1 MKTKWKATLAAMAL
15 VGMVGLQPQVALGED
30 TSGST
35 IHKKAESVVS
45 EQDAGGNAVNKKAE
59 VVAAEKGATE
69 KKVETVDAVQGKSVV
84 ETKATGTTAQRK
96 VTVGSV
102 TLDLTPDH
110 VAEDLALRK
119 FLQEKK
125 ASFVEGE
132 AEELELVG
140 TTFTAKRIP
149 PLVITDTF
157 VNALKEEAKARV
169 EAKQREPWVFPDVD
183 VLKEKL
189 EAIHKK
195 ESTDRDAKD
204 TIESDDS
211 KDVDTDEDSVSATSD
226 GVENTLDRVSTE
238 SAVDAAND
246 SVGATPNSSAQATSK
261 TRPTEAQV
269 VLDRAGSKELKSEGA
284 VTDDKRSADV
294 SMEKRKTDTSKVSKD
309 STAEGKGTHTT
320 DDGTK
325 TSAKDS
331 KATKQNKMPKYP
343 IDLWW
348 TDKPTIFLHEDVHV
362 GATRSEVLFAWGA
375 PQAMWRDNK
384 DGSLLWLYRGTFGEE
399 KTITKNKKSYMQ
411 KEEFSQLVKNT
422 YTSDSLAGS
431 NSSVGYVW
439 LSLKDSKV
447 THMGMITGQD
457 WPRFAI
463 PATTLETFKPN
474 TMTESD
480 FSLMGYRL
488 GDTFTNDPNRSWE
501 ERGKLYG
508 QEFLGYKD
516 VVIAYNKEHEITR
529 VMINSSLG
537 TTKRGISLGDSKY
550 LLLYLYG
557 VPDFEEPANHHDSTK
572 GVVYGYRHPELEHTY
587 LLFTLDDKFVREIL
601 LSNQKK
607 SELVSAMK

>member
-1 MKTKWKATLAAMAL
+1 MKTNWKVTLAAMAV
-15 VGMVGLQPQVALGED
+15 VGMVGVQPQVALGED
-30 TSGST
+30 ASGST

-45 EQDAGGNAVNKKAE
+45 DQDAGGNAVNKKAE
-59 VVAAEKGATE
+59 VIASEKGASE
-69 KKVETVDAVQGKSVV
+69 KKGETADVAEGKTVL
-84 ETKATGTTAQRK
+84 ETKPTGTTVQRK

-110 VAEDLALRK
+110 VAEDMAVRK

-125 ASFVEGE
+125 ASFVEGD
-132 AEELELVG
+132 AEELDLVG

-149 PLVITDTF
+149 SLVITDTF
-157 VNALKEEAKARV
+157 VKALKEEAKERV
-169 EAKQREPWVFPDVD
+169 EAKQREPWAFPDVD

-189 EAIHKK
+189 ETIHKK
-195 ESTDRDAKD
+195 ESADNAD
-204 TIESDDS
+204 
-211 KDVDTDEDSVSATSD
+211 
-226 GVENTLDRVSTE
+226 
-238 SAVDAAND
+238 
-246 SVGATPNSSAQATSK
+246 
-261 TRPTEAQV
+261 
-269 VLDRAGSKELKSEGA
+269 SKELKSEGS
-284 VTDDKRSADV
+284 VTDDERSVDV
-294 SMEKRKTDTSKVSKD
+294 STEKRKTDTPKVSEA
-309 STAEGKGTHTT
+309 STAESKGTHTI
-320 DDGTK
+320 DDGNK
-325 TSAKDS
+325 TPAKDI
-331 KATKQNKMPKYP
+331 KATKQNKSPKYP

-384 DGSLLWLYRGTFGEE
+384 DSSLLWLYQGTFGEE
-399 KTITKNKKSYMQ
+399 KTITNNKKSYMQ
-411 KEEFSQLVKNT
+411 KEEFSQSVKNT

-439 LSLKDSKV
+439 LSLKDGKV
-447 THMGMITGQD
+447 THLGMITGLD

-480 FSLMGYRL
+480 FSLMGYQL
-488 GDTFTNDPNRSWE
+488 GKTFTNDPNRSWE

-572 GVVYGYRHPELEHTY
+572 GVVYGYRHPVLEHTY

-607 SELVSAMK
+607 SELVSAMKSMAL

>member
-1 MKTKWKATLAAMAL
+1 MKTNWKVTLAAMAV
-15 VGMVGLQPQVALGED
+15 VGMVGVQPQVALGED
-30 TSGST
+30 ASGST

-45 EQDAGGNAVNKKAE
+45 DQDAGGNAVNKKAE
-59 VVAAEKGATE
+59 VIAAEKGAAE
-69 KKVETVDAVQGKSVV
+69 KKGETADVAEGKTVL
-84 ETKATGTTAQRK
+84 ETKPTGTTVQRK

-110 VAEDLALRK
+110 VAEDLAVRK
-119 FLQEKK
+119 FLEEKK

-132 AEELELVG
+132 AEELDLVG

-157 VNALKEEAKARV
+157 VNALKKEVIARV

-195 ESTDRDAKD
+195 PPTDRTAKD

-211 KDVDTDEDSVSATSD
+211 KEADTDMDSVGATSD
-226 GVENTLDRVSTE
+226 GVEKTLDTVST
-238 SAVDAAND
+238 
-246 SVGATPNSSAQATSK
+246 
-261 TRPTEAQV
+261 
-269 VLDRAGSKELKSEGA
+269 
-284 VTDDKRSADV
+284 
-294 SMEKRKTDTSKVSKD
+294 EKRKTDTPKVSEG
-309 STAEGKGTHTT
+309 STAESKGTHTI
-320 DDGTK
+320 DDGNK
-325 TSAKDS
+325 TPAKDI
-331 KATKQNKMPKYP
+331 KARKQNKSPKYP

-384 DGSLLWLYRGTFGEE
+384 DSSLLWLYQGTFGEE
-399 KTITKNKKSYMQ
+399 KTITNNKKSYMQ
-411 KEEFSQLVKNT
+411 KEEFSQSVKNT

-439 LSLKDSKV
+439 LSLKDGKV
-447 THMGMITGQD
+447 TYLGMITGQD

-480 FSLMGYRL
+480 FSLMGYQL
-488 GDTFTNDPNRSWE
+488 GKTFTNDPNRSWE

-572 GVVYGYRHPELEHTY
+572 GVVYGYRHPVLEHTY

-607 SELVSAMK
+607 SELVSAKK

>member
-1 MKTKWKATLAAMAL
+1 MKTNWKATLAAMAL

-30 TSGST
+30 ASGST

-45 EQDAGGNAVNKKAE
+45 DQDAGGNAVNKKAE
-59 VVAAEKGATE
+59 VIASEKGASE
-69 KKVETVDAVQGKSVV
+69 KKGETADVAEGKTVL
-84 ETKATGTTAQRK
+84 ETKPTGTTVQRK

-110 VAEDLALRK
+110 VAEDMAVRK

-125 ASFVEGE
+125 ASFVEGD
-132 AEELELVG
+132 AEELDLVG

-149 PLVITDTF
+149 SLVITDTF
-157 VNALKEEAKARV
+157 VKALKEEAKERV
-169 EAKQREPWVFPDVD
+169 EAKQREPWAFPDVD

-189 EAIHKK
+189 ETIHKK
-195 ESTDRDAKD
+195 ESADNAD
-204 TIESDDS
+204 
-211 KDVDTDEDSVSATSD
+211 
-226 GVENTLDRVSTE
+226 
-238 SAVDAAND
+238 
-246 SVGATPNSSAQATSK
+246 
-261 TRPTEAQV
+261 
-269 VLDRAGSKELKSEGA
+269 SKELKSEGS
-284 VTDDKRSADV
+284 VTDDERSVDV
-294 SMEKRKTDTSKVSKD
+294 STEKRKTDTPKVSEA
-309 STAEGKGTHTT
+309 STAESKGTHTI
-320 DDGTK
+320 DDGNK
-325 TSAKDS
+325 TPAKDI
-331 KATKQNKMPKYP
+331 KATKQNKSPKYP

-384 DGSLLWLYRGTFGEE
+384 DSSLLWLYQGTFGEE
-399 KTITKNKKSYMQ
+399 KTITNNKKSYMQ
-411 KEEFSQLVKNT
+411 KEEFSQSVKNT

-439 LSLKDSKV
+439 LSLKDGKV
-447 THMGMITGQD
+447 THLGMITGQD

-572 GVVYGYRHPELEHTY
+572 GVVYGYRHPVLEHTY

-601 LSNQKK
+601 LSDQKK

>member
-1 MKTKWKATLAAMAL
+1 MAL
-15 VGMVGLQPQVALGED
+15 VGMVGFQPQVALGED
-30 TSGST
+30 ASGST

-45 EQDAGGNAVNKKAE
+45 DQDAGGNAVNKKAE
-59 VVAAEKGATE
+59 VIAAEKGASE
-69 KKVETVDAVQGKSVV
+69 KKGETADVAEGKTVL
-84 ETKATGTTAQRK
+84 ETKPTGTTVQRK

-110 VAEDLALRK
+110 VAEDMAVRK

-125 ASFVEGE
+125 ASFVEGD
-132 AEELELVG
+132 AEELDLVG

-149 PLVITDTF
+149 SLVITDTF
-157 VNALKEEAKARV
+157 VKALKEEAKERV
-169 EAKQREPWVFPDVD
+169 EAKQREPWAFPDVD

-195 ESTDRDAKD
+195 ESADNAD
-204 TIESDDS
+204 
-211 KDVDTDEDSVSATSD
+211 
-226 GVENTLDRVSTE
+226 
-238 SAVDAAND
+238 
-246 SVGATPNSSAQATSK
+246 
-261 TRPTEAQV
+261 
-269 VLDRAGSKELKSEGA
+269 SKELKSEGS
-284 VTDDKRSADV
+284 VTDDERSADV
-294 SMEKRKTDTSKVSKD
+294 STEKRKTDTPKVSKD
-309 STAEGKGTHTT
+309 STSESKATHTI

-325 TSAKDS
+325 ISAKDI
-331 KATKQNKMPKYP
+331 KAAKQNKSPKYP

-384 DGSLLWLYRGTFGEE
+384 DSSLLWLYQGTFGEE
-399 KTITKNKKSYMQ
+399 KTITNNKKSYMQ
-411 KEEFSQLVKNT
+411 KEEFSQSVKNT

-439 LSLKDSKV
+439 LSLKDGKV
-447 THMGMITGQD
+447 THLGMITGQD

-572 GVVYGYRHPELEHTY
+572 GVVYGYRHPVLEHTY

-607 SELVSAMK
+607 SELVSAKK

>member
-1 MKTKWKATLAAMAL
+1 MKANWKAILAAMAI

-30 TSGST
+30 ASGST

-45 EQDAGGNAVNKKAE
+45 EQDTAGNAAV
-59 VVAAEKGATE
+59 EKN
-69 KKVETVDAVQGKSVV
+69 VETAEQGKTVL
-84 ETKATGTTAQRK
+84 ETKAAGTAVQRK
-96 VTVGSV
+96 VTVGIV
-102 TLDLTPDH
+102 TLDLMPNH
-110 VAEDLALRK
+110 VAEDMAMRK

-125 ASFVEGE
+125 ASFVEGD
-132 AEELELVG
+132 EESLELVG

-149 PLVITDTF
+149 ELVITDTF

-169 EAKQREPWVFPDVD
+169 EAKQREPWTFPDVD

-189 EAIHKK
+189 EPIGKKKPVDTHASETLDADGADDVDDVTDVGTTKKKDSTSVGHDSLEAPSEVENTAEKDSSETAK
-195 ESTDRDAKD
+195 ESNHSKADSTVDHKVSDKVKKP
-204 TIESDDS
+204 IEDKKDS
-211 KDVDTDEDSVSATSD
+211 KD
-226 GVENTLDRVSTE
+226 
-238 SAVDAAND
+238 
-246 SVGATPNSSAQATSK
+246 
-261 TRPTEAQV
+261 
-269 VLDRAGSKELKSEGA
+269 
-284 VTDDKRSADV
+284 
-294 SMEKRKTDTSKVSKD
+294 
-309 STAEGKGTHTT
+309 
-320 DDGTK
+320 
-325 TSAKDS
+325 AKQS
-331 KATKQNKMPKYP
+331 KAPKYP
-343 IDLWW
+343 IDLLW
-348 TDKPTIFLHEDVHV
+348 TDKATIFLHEDVHV

-384 DGSLLWLYRGTFGEE
+384 DGSLLWLYQGVFGEE
-399 KTITKNKKSYMQ
+399 KTITKNKKSSMQ
-411 KEEFSQLVKNT
+411 KEEFSHSVKNT

-439 LSLKDSKV
+439 LSLKQGKV
-447 THMGMITGQD
+447 THLGMIAGHD

-572 GVVYGYRHPELEHTY
+572 GVVYGYRHPVLEHTY

-607 SELVSAMK
+607 SELVSAMKPMALR

>member
-1 MKTKWKATLAAMAL
+1 MKANWKAILAAMAI
-15 VGMVGLQPQVALGED
+15 VGMVGLQPQVVLGED
-30 TSGST
+30 ASGST
-35 IHKKAESVVS
+35 IHKKAKSVVS
-45 EQDAGGNAVNKKAE
+45 EQDATGNAAV
-59 VVAAEKGATE
+59 EKN
-69 KKVETVDAVQGKSVV
+69 VETAEQGKTVL
-84 ETKATGTTAQRK
+84 ETKAAGTAVQRK
-96 VTVGSV
+96 VTVGIV
-102 TLDLTPDH
+102 TLDLMPNH
-110 VAEDLALRK
+110 VAEDMAVRK

-125 ASFVEGE
+125 ASFVEGD
-132 AEELELVG
+132 EESLELVG

-149 PLVITDTF
+149 ELVITDTF

-169 EAKQREPWVFPDVD
+169 EAKQREPWTFPDVD
-183 VLKEKL
+183 LLKEKL
-189 EAIHKK
+189 EAIGKKKPVDTHASETLDADGADDADDVTDVGTTRKKDSTSVGHDSLEAPSEVENTAEKDSSETAK
-195 ESTDRDAKD
+195 ESNHSKADSTVDHKVSDKVKKP
-204 TIESDDS
+204 IEDKKDS
-211 KDVDTDEDSVSATSD
+211 KD
-226 GVENTLDRVSTE
+226 
-238 SAVDAAND
+238 
-246 SVGATPNSSAQATSK
+246 
-261 TRPTEAQV
+261 
-269 VLDRAGSKELKSEGA
+269 
-284 VTDDKRSADV
+284 
-294 SMEKRKTDTSKVSKD
+294 
-309 STAEGKGTHTT
+309 
-320 DDGTK
+320 
-325 TSAKDS
+325 AKQS
-331 KATKQNKMPKYP
+331 KAPKYP
-343 IDLWW
+343 IDLLW
-348 TDKPTIFLHEDVHV
+348 TDKATIFLHEDVHV

-384 DGSLLWLYRGTFGEE
+384 DGSLLWLYQGVFGEE
-399 KTITKNKKSYMQ
+399 KTITKNKKSSMQ
-411 KEEFSQLVKNT
+411 KEEFSHLVKNT

-439 LSLKDSKV
+439 LSLKRGKV
-447 THMGMITGQD
+447 THLGMITGQD

-501 ERGKLYG
+501 ERGNLYG

-572 GVVYGYRHPELEHTY
+572 GVVYGYRHPVLEHTY
-587 LLFTLDDKFVREIL
+587 LLFTLDDKFIREIL

-607 SELVSAMK
+607 SELVSAMKPMALR

>member
-1 MKTKWKATLAAMAL
+1 MKANWKATIAAMAI
-15 VGMVGLQPQVALGED
+15 VGLVGLQPQVALGED
-30 TSGST
+30 ASSST
-35 IHKKAESVVS
+35 IHKKAESIVS
-45 EQDAGGNAVNKKAE
+45 EQDATGNAVNKKAE
-59 VVAAEKGATE
+59 SMAAENGVAE
-69 KKVETVDAVQGKSVV
+69 KKVETVEQEKTVL
-84 ETKATGTTAQRK
+84 ETKVADTAVQRK
-96 VTVGSV
+96 VTVGTV
-102 TLDLTPDH
+102 TLDLTPEQ
-110 VAEDLALRK
+110 VAEDMAVRK

-125 ASFVEGE
+125 ASFVEGD
-132 AEELELVG
+132 EENLELVG

-149 PLVITDTF
+149 ELVITDTF

-169 EAKQREPWVFPDVD
+169 EAKQREPWTFPDVD
-183 VLKEKL
+183 MLKEKL
-189 EAIHKK
+189 EALGKKKPVDMHGSETLDTDGADDAEDATDVGTPKEKDSAPVGHGSLEAASEVEDIAEKDSSETAK
-195 ESTDRDAKD
+195 ESNHSKADSAVGHKASDKGKKP
-204 TIESDDS
+204 IEDEKDS
-211 KDVDTDEDSVSATSD
+211 KDAK
-226 GVENTLDRVSTE
+226 
-238 SAVDAAND
+238 
-246 SVGATPNSSAQATSK
+246 QSK
-261 TRPTEAQV
+261 T
-269 VLDRAGSKELKSEGA
+269 
-284 VTDDKRSADV
+284 
-294 SMEKRKTDTSKVSKD
+294 
-309 STAEGKGTHTT
+309 
-320 DDGTK
+320 
-325 TSAKDS
+325 
-331 KATKQNKMPKYP
+331 PKYP
-343 IDLWW
+343 IDLLW
-348 TDKPTIFLHEDVHV
+348 TDKASIFLHEDVHV

-384 DGSLLWLYRGTFGEE
+384 DGSLLWLYRGSFGEE
-399 KTITKNKKSYMQ
+399 KTITKSKKSSMQ
-411 KEEFSQLVKNT
+411 KEEFSHSVKNT

-439 LSLKDSKV
+439 LSLKQGKV
-447 THMGMITGQD
+447 THLGMITGQD

-572 GVVYGYRHPELEHTY
+572 GVVYGYRHPVLEHTY

-607 SELVSAMK
+607 SELVSAMNPMALR

>member
-1 MKTKWKATLAAMAL
+1 MKANWKAILAAMAI
-15 VGMVGLQPQVALGED
+15 VGMVGLQPQVVLGED
-30 TSGST
+30 ASGST
-35 IHKKAESVVS
+35 IHKKAKSVVS
-45 EQDAGGNAVNKKAE
+45 EQDATGNAAV
-59 VVAAEKGATE
+59 EKN
-69 KKVETVDAVQGKSVV
+69 VETAEQGKTVL
-84 ETKATGTTAQRK
+84 ETKAAGTAVQRK
-96 VTVGSV
+96 VTVGIV
-102 TLDLTPDH
+102 TLDLMPNH
-110 VAEDLALRK
+110 VAEDMAVRK

-125 ASFVEGE
+125 ASFVEGD
-132 AEELELVG
+132 EESLELVG

-149 PLVITDTF
+149 ELVITDTF
-157 VNALKEEAKARV
+157 VNALKEEAKARM
-169 EAKQREPWVFPDVD
+169 EAKQREPWTFPDVD

-189 EAIHKK
+189 EPIGKKKPVDTHASETLDADGADDADDVTDVGTTKKKDSTSVGHDSLEAPSEVENTAEKDSSETAK
-195 ESTDRDAKD
+195 ESNHSKADSTVDHKVSDKVKKP
-204 TIESDDS
+204 IEDKKDS
-211 KDVDTDEDSVSATSD
+211 KD
-226 GVENTLDRVSTE
+226 
-238 SAVDAAND
+238 
-246 SVGATPNSSAQATSK
+246 
-261 TRPTEAQV
+261 
-269 VLDRAGSKELKSEGA
+269 
-284 VTDDKRSADV
+284 
-294 SMEKRKTDTSKVSKD
+294 
-309 STAEGKGTHTT
+309 
-320 DDGTK
+320 
-325 TSAKDS
+325 AKQS
-331 KATKQNKMPKYP
+331 KAPKYP
-343 IDLWW
+343 IDLLW
-348 TDKPTIFLHEDVHV
+348 TDKATIFLHEDVHV

-384 DGSLLWLYRGTFGEE
+384 DGSLLWLYQGVFEEE
-399 KTITKNKKSYMQ
+399 KTITKNKKSSMQ
-411 KEEFSQLVKNT
+411 KEEFSHSVKNT

-439 LSLKDSKV
+439 LSLKRGKV
-447 THMGMITGQD
+447 THLGMITGQD

-572 GVVYGYRHPELEHTY
+572 GVVYGYRHPVLEHTY

-607 SELVSAMK
+607 SELISAM

>member
-1 MKTKWKATLAAMAL
+1 MKANWKAILAAMAI
-15 VGMVGLQPQVALGED
+15 VGMVGLQPQVVLGED
-30 TSGST
+30 ASGST
-35 IHKKAESVVS
+35 IHKKAKSVVS
-45 EQDAGGNAVNKKAE
+45 EQDATGNAAV
-59 VVAAEKGATE
+59 EKN
-69 KKVETVDAVQGKSVV
+69 VETAEQGKTVL
-84 ETKATGTTAQRK
+84 ETKAAGTAVQRK
-96 VTVGSV
+96 VTVGIV
-102 TLDLTPDH
+102 TLDLMPNH
-110 VAEDLALRK
+110 VAEDMAVRK

-125 ASFVEGE
+125 ASFVEGD
-132 AEELELVG
+132 EESLELVG

-149 PLVITDTF
+149 ELVITDTF

-169 EAKQREPWVFPDVD
+169 EAKQREPWTFPDVD

-189 EAIHKK
+189 EAIGKKKPVDTHASETLDADGADDADDVTDVGTTRKKDSTSVGHDSLEAPSEVENTAEKDSSETAK
-195 ESTDRDAKD
+195 ESNHSKADSTVDHKVSDKVKKP
-204 TIESDDS
+204 IEDKKDS
-211 KDVDTDEDSVSATSD
+211 KD
-226 GVENTLDRVSTE
+226 
-238 SAVDAAND
+238 
-246 SVGATPNSSAQATSK
+246 
-261 TRPTEAQV
+261 
-269 VLDRAGSKELKSEGA
+269 
-284 VTDDKRSADV
+284 
-294 SMEKRKTDTSKVSKD
+294 
-309 STAEGKGTHTT
+309 
-320 DDGTK
+320 
-325 TSAKDS
+325 AKQS
-331 KATKQNKMPKYP
+331 KAPKYP
-343 IDLWW
+343 IDLLW
-348 TDKPTIFLHEDVHV
+348 TDKATIFLHEDVHV
-362 GATRSEVLFAWGA
+362 GVTRSEVLFAWGA

-384 DGSLLWLYRGTFGEE
+384 DGSLLWLYQGVFGEE
-399 KTITKNKKSYMQ
+399 KTITKNKKSSMQ
-411 KEEFSQLVKNT
+411 KEEFSHSVKNT

-439 LSLKDSKV
+439 LSLKQGKV
-447 THMGMITGQD
+447 THLGMIAGHD

-572 GVVYGYRHPELEHTY
+572 GVVYGYRHPVLEHTY

-607 SELVSAMK
+607 SELVSAMKPMALR

>member
-1 MKTKWKATLAAMAL
+1 MKANWKAILAAMAI
-15 VGMVGLQPQVALGED
+15 VGMVGLQPQVVLGED
-30 TSGST
+30 ASGST
-35 IHKKAESVVS
+35 IHKKAKSVVS
-45 EQDAGGNAVNKKAE
+45 EQDATGNADV
-59 VVAAEKGATE
+59 EKN
-69 KKVETVDAVQGKSVV
+69 VETAEQGKTVL
-84 ETKATGTTAQRK
+84 ETKAAGTAVQRK
-96 VTVGSV
+96 VTVGTV
-102 TLDLTPDH
+102 TFDLTPNH
-110 VAEDLALRK
+110 VAEDMAVRK

-125 ASFVEGE
+125 ASFVEGD
-132 AEELELVG
+132 EESLELVG

-149 PLVITDTF
+149 ELVITDTF

-169 EAKQREPWVFPDVD
+169 EAKQREPWTFPDVD
-183 VLKEKL
+183 MLKEKL
-189 EAIHKK
+189 EAIGKKKPVDTHASEMLDADGADDADDVTDVDTTRKKDSTSVGHDSLEAPSEVENTAEKDSSETAK
-195 ESTDRDAKD
+195 ESNHSKADSTVDHKVSDKVKKP
-204 TIESDDS
+204 IEDKEDS
-211 KDVDTDEDSVSATSD
+211 KD
-226 GVENTLDRVSTE
+226 
-238 SAVDAAND
+238 
-246 SVGATPNSSAQATSK
+246 
-261 TRPTEAQV
+261 
-269 VLDRAGSKELKSEGA
+269 
-284 VTDDKRSADV
+284 
-294 SMEKRKTDTSKVSKD
+294 
-309 STAEGKGTHTT
+309 
-320 DDGTK
+320 
-325 TSAKDS
+325 AKQS
-331 KATKQNKMPKYP
+331 KATKYP
-343 IDLWW
+343 IDLLW
-348 TDKPTIFLHEDVHV
+348 TDKSTIFLHEDVHV

-384 DGSLLWLYRGTFGEE
+384 DGSLLWLYQGVFGEE
-399 KTITKNKKSYMQ
+399 KTITKNKKSSMQ
-411 KEEFSQLVKNT
+411 KEEFSHSVKNT

-439 LSLKDSKV
+439 LSLKRGKV
-447 THMGMITGQD
+447 THLGMITGQD

-572 GVVYGYRHPELEHTY
+572 GVVYGYRHPVLEHTY
-587 LLFTLDDKFVREIL
+587 LLFTLDDKFIREIL

-607 SELVSAMK
+607 SELVSAM

>member
-1 MKTKWKATLAAMAL
+1 MKTNWKATLAAMAL
-15 VGMVGLQPQVALGED
+15 VGMVGVQPQVALGED
-30 TSGST
+30 ASGST

-45 EQDAGGNAVNKKAE
+45 DQDAGGNAVNKKADVIASE
-59 VVAAEKGATE
+59 KGAAEKKG
-69 KKVETVDAVQGKSVV
+69 ETADVAEGKTVL
-84 ETKATGTTAQRK
+84 ETKPTGTTVQRK

-110 VAEDLALRK
+110 VAEDLAVRK
-119 FLQEKK
+119 FLEEKK

-132 AEELELVG
+132 AEELDLVG

-169 EAKQREPWVFPDVD
+169 EAKQREPWAFPDVD

-195 ESTDRDAKD
+195 PSTDRTAKD

-211 KDVDTDEDSVSATSD
+211 KDADTDV
-226 GVENTLDRVSTE
+226 
-238 SAVDAAND
+238 D
-246 SVGATPNSSAQATSK
+246 SVGATSDNVGPMLNSSAQATSK
-261 TRPTEAQV
+261 GRSTEAKT
-269 VLDRAGSKELKSEGA
+269 VLDNTGSKELRSEGA
-284 VTDDKRSADV
+284 VTDDERSADV
-294 SMEKRKTDTSKVSKD
+294 STEKRKIDTPKVSKD
-309 STAEGKGTHTT
+309 STAEGKGTPTI
-320 DDGTK
+320 DDGIKTPTK
-325 TSAKDS
+325 DI
-331 KATKQNKMPKYP
+331 KATTQNKSPKYP
-343 IDLWW
+343 MDLWW
-348 TDKPTIFLHEDVHV
+348 TDKATIFLHEDVHV
-362 GATRSEVLFAWGA
+362 GATRSEVLFAWGS

-384 DGSLLWLYRGTFGEE
+384 DGSLLWLYQGAFGEE
-399 KTITKNKKSYMQ
+399 KTITNNKKSYMQ

-439 LSLKDSKV
+439 LSLKDGKV
-447 THMGMITGQD
+447 THLGMITGQD

-572 GVVYGYRHPELEHTY
+572 GVVYGYRHPVLEHTY

-601 LSNQKK
+601 LSDQKK
-607 SELVSAMK
+607 SELVSAM

>member
-1 MKTKWKATLAAMAL
+1 MKANWKAILAAMAI
-15 VGMVGLQPQVALGED
+15 VGMVGLQPQVVLGED
-30 TSGST
+30 ASGST
-35 IHKKAESVVS
+35 IHKQAKSVVS
-45 EQDAGGNAVNKKAE
+45 EQDATGNAVNKKAE
-59 VVAAEKGATE
+59 SMATENGVAE
-69 KKVETVDAVQGKSVV
+69 KKVETV
-84 ETKATGTTAQRK
+84 TF
-96 VTVGSV
+96 
-102 TLDLTPDH
+102 DLTPNH
-110 VAEDLALRK
+110 VAEDMAVRK

-125 ASFVEGE
+125 ASFVEGD
-132 AEELELVG
+132 EESLELVG

-149 PLVITDTF
+149 ELVITDTF

-169 EAKQREPWVFPDVD
+169 EAKQREPWTFPDVD

-189 EAIHKK
+189 EPIGKKKPVDTHASETLDADGADDADDVTDVGTTKKKDSTSVGHDSLEAPSEVENTAEKDSSETAK
-195 ESTDRDAKD
+195 ESNHSKADSTVDHKVSDKVKKP
-204 TIESDDS
+204 IEDKKDS
-211 KDVDTDEDSVSATSD
+211 KD
-226 GVENTLDRVSTE
+226 
-238 SAVDAAND
+238 
-246 SVGATPNSSAQATSK
+246 
-261 TRPTEAQV
+261 
-269 VLDRAGSKELKSEGA
+269 
-284 VTDDKRSADV
+284 
-294 SMEKRKTDTSKVSKD
+294 
-309 STAEGKGTHTT
+309 
-320 DDGTK
+320 
-325 TSAKDS
+325 AKQS
-331 KATKQNKMPKYP
+331 KAPKYP
-343 IDLWW
+343 IDLLW
-348 TDKPTIFLHEDVHV
+348 TDKATIFLHEDVHV

-384 DGSLLWLYRGTFGEE
+384 DGSLLWLYQGVFGEE
-399 KTITKNKKSYMQ
+399 KTIMKNKKSSMQ
-411 KEEFSQLVKNT
+411 KEEFSHSVKNT

-439 LSLKDSKV
+439 LSLKRGKV
-447 THMGMITGQD
+447 THLGMITGQD

-572 GVVYGYRHPELEHTY
+572 GVVYGYRHPVLEHTY

-607 SELVSAMK
+607 SELVSAMNPMALR

>member
-1 MKTKWKATLAAMAL
+1 MKANWKAILAAMAI
-15 VGMVGLQPQVALGED
+15 VGMVGLQPQVVLGED
-30 TSGST
+30 ASGST
-35 IHKKAESVVS
+35 IHKKAKSVVS
-45 EQDAGGNAVNKKAE
+45 EQDTAGNAAV
-59 VVAAEKGATE
+59 EKN
-69 KKVETVDAVQGKSVV
+69 VETAEQGKTVL
-84 ETKATGTTAQRK
+84 ETKAAGTAVQRK
-96 VTVGSV
+96 VTVGIV
-102 TLDLTPDH
+102 TLDLMPNH
-110 VAEDLALRK
+110 VAEDMAMRK

-125 ASFVEGE
+125 ASFVEGD
-132 AEELELVG
+132 EESLELVG

-149 PLVITDTF
+149 ELVITDTF

-169 EAKQREPWVFPDVD
+169 EAKQREPWTFPDVD

-189 EAIHKK
+189 EPIGKKKPVDTHASETLDADGADDADDVTDVGTTKKKDSTSVGHDSLEAPSEVENTAEKDSSETAK
-195 ESTDRDAKD
+195 ESNHSKADSTVDHKVSDKVKKP
-204 TIESDDS
+204 IEDKKDS
-211 KDVDTDEDSVSATSD
+211 KD
-226 GVENTLDRVSTE
+226 
-238 SAVDAAND
+238 
-246 SVGATPNSSAQATSK
+246 
-261 TRPTEAQV
+261 
-269 VLDRAGSKELKSEGA
+269 
-284 VTDDKRSADV
+284 
-294 SMEKRKTDTSKVSKD
+294 
-309 STAEGKGTHTT
+309 
-320 DDGTK
+320 
-325 TSAKDS
+325 AKQS
-331 KATKQNKMPKYP
+331 KAPKYP
-343 IDLWW
+343 IDLLW
-348 TDKPTIFLHEDVHV
+348 TDKATIFLHEDVHV

-384 DGSLLWLYRGTFGEE
+384 DGSLLWLYQGVFGEE
-399 KTITKNKKSYMQ
+399 KTITKNKKSSMQ
-411 KEEFSQLVKNT
+411 KEEFSHSVKNT

-439 LSLKDSKV
+439 LSLKRGKV
-447 THMGMITGQD
+447 THLGMITGQD

-572 GVVYGYRHPELEHTY
+572 GVVYGYRHPVLEHTY

-607 SELVSAMK
+607 SELVSAMKPMALR

>member
-1 MKTKWKATLAAMAL
+1 MKTNWKAILAAMA
-15 VGMVGLQPQVALGED
+15 VIGMMGLQTQVVLGED
-30 TSGST
+30 ASGST
-35 IHKKAESVVS
+35 IHKKAKSVVS
-45 EQDAGGNAVNKKAE
+45 EQDATGNAVNKKAE
-59 VVAAEKGATE
+59 SMATENGVAE
-69 KKVETVDAVQGKSVV
+69 KKVETV
-84 ETKATGTTAQRK
+84 TF
-96 VTVGSV
+96 
-102 TLDLTPDH
+102 DLTPNH
-110 VAEDLALRK
+110 VAEDMAVRK

-125 ASFVEGE
+125 ASFVEGD
-132 AEELELVG
+132 EESLELVG

-149 PLVITDTF
+149 ELVITDTF

-189 EAIHKK
+189 EAIGKKKPVDTHASEMLDADGADDADDVTDVGTTRKKDSTSVGHDSLEAPSEVENTAEKDSSETAK
-195 ESTDRDAKD
+195 ESNHSKADSTVDHKVSDKVKKP
-204 TIESDDS
+204 IEDKKDS
-211 KDVDTDEDSVSATSD
+211 KD
-226 GVENTLDRVSTE
+226 
-238 SAVDAAND
+238 
-246 SVGATPNSSAQATSK
+246 
-261 TRPTEAQV
+261 
-269 VLDRAGSKELKSEGA
+269 
-284 VTDDKRSADV
+284 
-294 SMEKRKTDTSKVSKD
+294 
-309 STAEGKGTHTT
+309 
-320 DDGTK
+320 
-325 TSAKDS
+325 AKQS
-331 KATKQNKMPKYP
+331 KAPKYP
-343 IDLWW
+343 IDLLW
-348 TDKPTIFLHEDVHV
+348 TDKATIFLDEDVHV

-384 DGSLLWLYRGTFGEE
+384 DGSLLWLYRGAFAEE
-399 KTITKNKKSYMQ
+399 KTITKNKKISMQ
-411 KEEFSQLVKNT
+411 KEEFSHSVKNT

-439 LSLKDSKV
+439 LSLKRGKV
-447 THMGMITGQD
+447 THLGMITGQD

-572 GVVYGYRHPELEHTY
+572 GVVYGYRHPVLEHTY
-587 LLFTLDDKFVREIL
+587 LLFTLDDTFIREIL

>member
-1 MKTKWKATLAAMAL
+1 MKTNWKATLAAMAL
-15 VGMVGLQPQVALGED
+15 VGMVGFQPQVALGED
-30 TSGST
+30 ASGST

-45 EQDAGGNAVNKKAE
+45 DQDAGGNAVNKKAE
-59 VVAAEKGATE
+59 VIAAEKGASE
-69 KKVETVDAVQGKSVV
+69 KKGETADVAEGKTVL
-84 ETKATGTTAQRK
+84 ETKATSTAVQRK
-96 VTVGSV
+96 VTAGTV
-102 TLDLTPDH
+102 TLDLTPNH
-110 VAEDLALRK
+110 VAEDMAVRK

-132 AEELELVG
+132 AEELDLVG

-149 PLVITDTF
+149 PLVITNTF
-157 VNALKEEAKARV
+157 VKALKEEAKARV
-169 EAKQREPWVFPDVD
+169 EAKQREPWAFPDVD

-195 ESTDRDAKD
+195 PSTDRSAKD

-211 KDVDTDEDSVSATSD
+211 KAVDTDEDSVTATSD
-226 GVENTLDRVSTE
+226 GAENTLDTVST
-238 SAVDAAND
+238 
-246 SVGATPNSSAQATSK
+246 
-261 TRPTEAQV
+261 
-269 VLDRAGSKELKSEGA
+269 
-284 VTDDKRSADV
+284 
-294 SMEKRKTDTSKVSKD
+294 EKRKTDTPKVSKD
-309 STAEGKGTHTT
+309 STAESKGTHTI
-320 DDGTK
+320 DDGNK
-325 TSAKDS
+325 TPAKDT
-331 KATKQNKMPKYP
+331 KATKQNESPKYP

-384 DGSLLWLYRGTFGEE
+384 DSSLLWLYQGTFSEE
-399 KTITKNKKSYMQ
+399 KTITNNKKSYMQ
-411 KEEFSQLVKNT
+411 KEEFSQSVKNT

-439 LSLKDSKV
+439 LSLKDGKV
-447 THMGMITGQD
+447 THLGMITGQD

-572 GVVYGYRHPELEHTY
+572 GVVYGYRHPVLEHTY

-607 SELVSAMK
+607 SELVSAKK

>member
-1 MKTKWKATLAAMAL
+1 MKANWKAILAAMAI

-30 TSGST
+30 ASGST
-35 IHKKAESVVS
+35 IHKKAESLVS
-45 EQDAGGNAVNKKAE
+45 EQDATGNAVNKKAE
-59 VVAAEKGATE
+59 LMAAENGVAE
-69 KKVETVDAVQGKSVV
+69 KKVETAEQGKTVL
-84 ETKATGTTAQRK
+84 ETKTADTAVQRK
-96 VTVGSV
+96 VTVGTV
-102 TLDLTPDH
+102 TLDLMPNH
-110 VAEDLALRK
+110 VAEEMAVRK

-125 ASFVEGE
+125 ASFVEGD
-132 AEELELVG
+132 EESLELVG
-140 TTFTAKRIP
+140 TSYTANRIP
-149 PLVITDTF
+149 QLVITDTF

-195 ESTDRDAKD
+195 YSTDRTTKD
-204 TIESDDS
+204 EVESDDM
-211 KDVDTDEDSVSATSD
+211 KGVDIDEDSVGATSD
-226 GVENTLDRVSTE
+226 GV
-238 SAVDAAND
+238 
-246 SVGATPNSSAQATSK
+246 GPMPNSSAQATSK
-261 TRPTEAQV
+261 DRPTEAKA
-269 VLDRAGSKELKSEGA
+269 VLGNAGSKELKSEGT
-284 VTDDKRSADV
+284 VTDEERNADV
-294 SMEKRKTDTSKVSKD
+294 STEKSKIDTPKVAKD
-309 STAEGKGTHTT
+309 STVEGKRAHTI

-325 TSAKDS
+325 TSAKAI
-331 KATKQNKMPKYP
+331 KAEKQNKSPKYP
-343 IDLWW
+343 IDILW
-348 TDKPTIFLHEDVHV
+348 TDKDTIFLHEDVHV

-384 DGSLLWLYRGTFGEE
+384 DGSLLWLYRGVFGEE
-399 KTITKNKKSYMQ
+399 KTITKNKKSSMQ
-411 KEEFSQLVKNT
+411 KEEFSHSVKNT

-439 LSLKDSKV
+439 LSLKQGKV
-447 THMGMITGQD
+447 THLGMITGQD

-572 GVVYGYRHPELEHTY
+572 GVVYGYRHPVLEHTY
-587 LLFTLDDKFVREIL
+587 LLFTLDDKFIREIL

-607 SELVSAMK
+607 SELVSAMKSMAL

>member
-1 MKTKWKATLAAMAL
+1 MKTNWKATLAAMAL
-15 VGMVGLQPQVALGED
+15 VGMVGFQPQVALGED
-30 TSGST
+30 ASGST

-45 EQDAGGNAVNKKAE
+45 DQDAGGNAVNKKAE
-59 VVAAEKGATE
+59 VIAAEKGAAE
-69 KKVETVDAVQGKSVV
+69 KKGETADVAEGKTVL
-84 ETKATGTTAQRK
+84 ETKATSTAVQRK
-96 VTVGSV
+96 VTAGTV
-102 TLDLTPDH
+102 TLDLTPNH
-110 VAEDLALRK
+110 VAEDMAVRK

-132 AEELELVG
+132 AEELDLVG

-149 PLVITDTF
+149 PLVITNTF
-157 VNALKEEAKARV
+157 VKALKEEAKARV
-169 EAKQREPWVFPDVD
+169 EAKQREPWAFPDVD

-195 ESTDRDAKD
+195 PSTDRSAKD

-211 KDVDTDEDSVSATSD
+211 KAVDTDEDSVTATSD
-226 GVENTLDRVSTE
+226 GAENTLDTVST
-238 SAVDAAND
+238 
-246 SVGATPNSSAQATSK
+246 
-261 TRPTEAQV
+261 
-269 VLDRAGSKELKSEGA
+269 
-284 VTDDKRSADV
+284 
-294 SMEKRKTDTSKVSKD
+294 EKRKTDTPKVSKD
-309 STAEGKGTHTT
+309 STAESKGTHTI
-320 DDGTK
+320 DDGIK
-325 TSAKDS
+325 TPAKDI
-331 KATKQNKMPKYP
+331 KARKQNKSPKYP

-362 GATRSEVLFAWGA
+362 GATRSEVLFAWGS

-384 DGSLLWLYRGTFGEE
+384 DGSLLWLYQGVFGEE
-399 KTITKNKKSYMQ
+399 KTITNNKKSYMQ

-431 NSSVGYVW
+431 NSSMGYVW
-439 LSLKDSKV
+439 LSLKDGKV
-447 THMGMITGQD
+447 THLGMITGQD

-463 PATTLETFKPN
+463 PATTLERFKPN

-488 GDTFTNDPNRSWE
+488 GEPFTNDPNRSWE

-572 GVVYGYRHPELEHTY
+572 GVVYGYRHPVLEHTY

-601 LSNQKK
+601 LSDQKK
-607 SELVSAMK
+607 SELVSAMKSMAL

>member
-1 MKTKWKATLAAMAL
+1 MKANWKAILAAMAI

-30 TSGST
+30 ASGST

-45 EQDAGGNAVNKKAE
+45 EQDTAGNAAV
-59 VVAAEKGATE
+59 EKN
-69 KKVETVDAVQGKSVV
+69 VETAEQGKTVL
-84 ETKATGTTAQRK
+84 ETKAAGTAVQRK
-96 VTVGSV
+96 VTVGIV
-102 TLDLTPDH
+102 TLDLMPNH
-110 VAEDLALRK
+110 VAEDMAMRK

-125 ASFVEGE
+125 ASFVEGD
-132 AEELELVG
+132 EESLELVG

-149 PLVITDTF
+149 ELVITDTF

-169 EAKQREPWVFPDVD
+169 EAKQREPWTFPDVD

-189 EAIHKK
+189 EPIGKKKPVDTHASETLDADGADDVDDVTDVGTTKKKDSTSVGHDSLEAPSEVENTAEKDSSETAK
-195 ESTDRDAKD
+195 ESNHSKADSTVDHKVSDKVKKP
-204 TIESDDS
+204 IEDKKDS
-211 KDVDTDEDSVSATSD
+211 KD
-226 GVENTLDRVSTE
+226 
-238 SAVDAAND
+238 
-246 SVGATPNSSAQATSK
+246 
-261 TRPTEAQV
+261 
-269 VLDRAGSKELKSEGA
+269 
-284 VTDDKRSADV
+284 
-294 SMEKRKTDTSKVSKD
+294 
-309 STAEGKGTHTT
+309 
-320 DDGTK
+320 
-325 TSAKDS
+325 AKQS
-331 KATKQNKMPKYP
+331 KAPKYP
-343 IDLWW
+343 IDLLW
-348 TDKPTIFLHEDVHV
+348 TDKATIFLHEDVHV

-384 DGSLLWLYRGTFGEE
+384 DGSLLWLYQGVFGEE
-399 KTITKNKKSYMQ
+399 KTITKNKKSSMQ
-411 KEEFSQLVKNT
+411 KEEFSHSVKNT

-439 LSLKDSKV
+439 LSLKRGKV
-447 THMGMITGQD
+447 THLGMITGQD

-463 PATTLETFKPN
+463 PATTLEMFKPN

-572 GVVYGYRHPELEHTY
+572 GVVYGYRHPVLEHTY

-607 SELVSAMK
+607 SELVSAMKPMALR

>member
-1 MKTKWKATLAAMAL
+1 MKANWKAILAAMAI
-15 VGMVGLQPQVALGED
+15 VGMVGLQPQVVLGED
-30 TSGST
+30 ASGST
-35 IHKKAESVVS
+35 IHKKAKSVVS
-45 EQDAGGNAVNKKAE
+45 EQDTAGNAAV
-59 VVAAEKGATE
+59 EKN
-69 KKVETVDAVQGKSVV
+69 VETAEQGKTVL
-84 ETKATGTTAQRK
+84 ETKAAGTAVQRK
-96 VTVGSV
+96 VTVGIV
-102 TLDLTPDH
+102 TLDLMPNH
-110 VAEDLALRK
+110 VAEDMAMRK

-125 ASFVEGE
+125 ASFVEGD
-132 AEELELVG
+132 EESLELVG

-149 PLVITDTF
+149 ELVITDTF

-169 EAKQREPWVFPDVD
+169 EAKQREPWTFPDVD

-189 EAIHKK
+189 EPIGKKKPVDTHASETLDADGADDADDVTDVGTTKKKDSTSVGHDSLEAPSEVENTAEKDSSETAK
-195 ESTDRDAKD
+195 ESNHSKADSTVDHKVSDKVKKP
-204 TIESDDS
+204 IEDKKDS
-211 KDVDTDEDSVSATSD
+211 KD
-226 GVENTLDRVSTE
+226 
-238 SAVDAAND
+238 
-246 SVGATPNSSAQATSK
+246 
-261 TRPTEAQV
+261 
-269 VLDRAGSKELKSEGA
+269 
-284 VTDDKRSADV
+284 
-294 SMEKRKTDTSKVSKD
+294 
-309 STAEGKGTHTT
+309 
-320 DDGTK
+320 
-325 TSAKDS
+325 AKQS
-331 KATKQNKMPKYP
+331 KAPKYP
-343 IDLWW
+343 IDLLW
-348 TDKPTIFLHEDVHV
+348 TDKATIFLHEDVHV

-384 DGSLLWLYRGTFGEE
+384 DGSLLWLYQGVFGEE
-399 KTITKNKKSYMQ
+399 KTITKNKKSSMQ
-411 KEEFSQLVKNT
+411 KEEFSHSVKNT

-439 LSLKDSKV
+439 LSLKRGKV
-447 THMGMITGQD
+447 THLGMITGQD

-501 ERGKLYG
+501 ERGNLYG

-572 GVVYGYRHPELEHTY
+572 GVVYGYRHPVLEHTY

-607 SELVSAMK
+607 SELVSAMNPMALR

>member
-1 MKTKWKATLAAMAL
+1 MKTNWKATLAAMAL
-15 VGMVGLQPQVALGED
+15 VGMVGLQPQVVLGED

-35 IHKKAESVVS
+35 IHKKAKSVVS
-45 EQDAGGNAVNKKAE
+45 EQDATGNAVNKKADVIASE
-59 VVAAEKGATE
+59 KGAAEKKG
-69 KKVETVDAVQGKSVV
+69 ETADVAEGKTVL
-84 ETKATGTTAQRK
+84 ETKPTGTTVQRK

-110 VAEDLALRK
+110 VAEDLAVRK
-119 FLQEKK
+119 FLEEKK

-132 AEELELVG
+132 AEELDLVG

-169 EAKQREPWVFPDVD
+169 EAKQREPWAFPDVD

-195 ESTDRDAKD
+195 PSTDRTAKD

-211 KDVDTDEDSVSATSD
+211 KDADTDV
-226 GVENTLDRVSTE
+226 
-238 SAVDAAND
+238 D
-246 SVGATPNSSAQATSK
+246 SVGATSDNVGPMLNSSAQATSK
-261 TRPTEAQV
+261 GRSTEAKT
-269 VLDRAGSKELKSEGA
+269 VLDNTGSKELRSEGA
-284 VTDDKRSADV
+284 VTDDERSADV
-294 SMEKRKTDTSKVSKD
+294 STEKRKIDTPKVSKD
-309 STAEGKGTHTT
+309 STAEGKGTPTI
-320 DDGTK
+320 DDGIKTPTK
-325 TSAKDS
+325 DI
-331 KATKQNKMPKYP
+331 KATTQNKSPKYP
-343 IDLWW
+343 MDLWW
-348 TDKPTIFLHEDVHV
+348 TDKDTIFLHEDVHV
-362 GATRSEVLFAWGA
+362 GATRSEVLFAWGS

-384 DGSLLWLYRGTFGEE
+384 DGSLLWLYQGAFGEE
-399 KTITKNKKSYMQ
+399 KTITNNKKSYMQ

-439 LSLKDSKV
+439 LSLKDGKV
-447 THMGMITGQD
+447 THLGMITGQD

-557 VPDFEEPANHHDSTK
+557 VPDFEEPANHHDSSK
-572 GVVYGYRHPELEHTY
+572 GVVYGYRHPVLEHTY
-587 LLFTLDDKFVREIL
+587 LLFTLDDTFVREIL

-607 SELVSAMK
+607 SELVSAM

>member
-1 MKTKWKATLAAMAL
+1 MKTNWKATLAAMAL
-15 VGMVGLQPQVALGED
+15 VGMVGFQPQVALGED
-30 TSGST
+30 ASGST

-45 EQDAGGNAVNKKAE
+45 DQDAGGNAVNKKAE
-59 VVAAEKGATE
+59 VIAAEKGASE
-69 KKVETVDAVQGKSVV
+69 KKGETADVAEGKTVL
-84 ETKATGTTAQRK
+84 ETKPTGTTVQRK

-110 VAEDLALRK
+110 VAEDMAVRK

-125 ASFVEGE
+125 ASFVEGD
-132 AEELELVG
+132 AEELDLVG

-149 PLVITDTF
+149 SLVITDTF
-157 VNALKEEAKARV
+157 VKALKEEAKERV
-169 EAKQREPWVFPDVD
+169 EAKQREPWAFPDVD

-195 ESTDRDAKD
+195 ESADNAD
-204 TIESDDS
+204 
-211 KDVDTDEDSVSATSD
+211 
-226 GVENTLDRVSTE
+226 
-238 SAVDAAND
+238 
-246 SVGATPNSSAQATSK
+246 
-261 TRPTEAQV
+261 
-269 VLDRAGSKELKSEGA
+269 SKELKSEGS
-284 VTDDKRSADV
+284 VTDDERSADV
-294 SMEKRKTDTSKVSKD
+294 STEKRKTDTPKVSKD
-309 STAEGKGTHTT
+309 STSESKATHTI

-325 TSAKDS
+325 ISAKDI
-331 KATKQNKMPKYP
+331 KAAKQNKSPKYP

-384 DGSLLWLYRGTFGEE
+384 DSSLLWLYQGTFGEE
-399 KTITKNKKSYMQ
+399 KTITNNKKSYMQ
-411 KEEFSQLVKNT
+411 KEEFSQSVKNT

-439 LSLKDSKV
+439 LSLKDGKV
-447 THMGMITGQD
+447 THLGMITGQD

-572 GVVYGYRHPELEHTY
+572 GVVYGYRHPVLEHTY

-607 SELVSAMK
+607 SELVSAKK

>member
-1 MKTKWKATLAAMAL
+1 MKTNWKAILAAMA
-15 VGMVGLQPQVALGED
+15 VIGMMGLQTQVALGED
-30 TSGST
+30 ASGST

-45 EQDAGGNAVNKKAE
+45 DQDAGGNAVNKKVDVIAS
-59 VVAAEKGATE
+59 EKGATE
-69 KKVETVDAVQGKSVV
+69 KKGETADIAEGKTVL
-84 ETKATGTTAQRK
+84 ETKPTGTAVQRK

-102 TLDLTPDH
+102 TLNLTPDR
-110 VAEDLALRK
+110 VAEDMAVRK

-132 AEELELVG
+132 AEELDLVG

-157 VNALKEEAKARV
+157 VKALKEEAKERV
-169 EAKQREPWVFPDVD
+169 EAKQREPWAFPDVD

-195 ESTDRDAKD
+195 PSTDRSAKD

-211 KDVDTDEDSVSATSD
+211 KDADTDMDSVGATSD
-226 GVENTLDRVSTE
+226 GVENTLDTVST
-238 SAVDAAND
+238 
-246 SVGATPNSSAQATSK
+246 
-261 TRPTEAQV
+261 
-269 VLDRAGSKELKSEGA
+269 
-284 VTDDKRSADV
+284 
-294 SMEKRKTDTSKVSKD
+294 EKRKTDTPKVSKD
-309 STAEGKGTHTT
+309 STAESKGTHTIE
-320 DDGTK
+320 DGTK
-325 TSAKDS
+325 TPAKDI
-331 KATKQNKMPKYP
+331 KATKQNKSPKYP

-384 DGSLLWLYRGTFGEE
+384 DGSLLWLYQGTFGEE
-399 KTITKNKKSYMQ
+399 KTITNNKKSYMQ
-411 KEEFSQLVKNT
+411 KEEFSQSVKNT

-439 LSLKDSKV
+439 LSLKDGKV
-447 THMGMITGQD
+447 THLGMITGQD

-557 VPDFEEPANHHDSTK
+557 VPDFEESANHHDSTK
-572 GVVYGYRHPELEHTY
+572 GVVYGYRHPVLEHTY

-607 SELVSAMK
+607 SELVSAM

>member
-1 MKTKWKATLAAMAL
+1 M
-15 VGMVGLQPQVALGED
+15 
-30 TSGST
+30 
-35 IHKKAESVVS
+35 
-45 EQDAGGNAVNKKAE
+45 
-59 VVAAEKGATE
+59 
-69 KKVETVDAVQGKSVV
+69 
-84 ETKATGTTAQRK
+84 QRK
-96 VTVGSV
+96 VTVGIV
-102 TLDLTPDH
+102 TLDLMPNH
-110 VAEDLALRK
+110 VAEDMAVRK

-125 ASFVEGE
+125 ASFVEGD
-132 AEELELVG
+132 EESLELVG

-149 PLVITDTF
+149 ELVITDTF

-169 EAKQREPWVFPDVD
+169 EAKQREPWTFPDVD

-189 EAIHKK
+189 EAIGKKKPVDTHASETLDADGADDADDVTDVGTTRKKDSTSVGHDSLEAPSEVENTAEKDSSETAK
-195 ESTDRDAKD
+195 ESNHSKADSTVDHKVSDKVKKP
-204 TIESDDS
+204 IEDKKDS
-211 KDVDTDEDSVSATSD
+211 KD
-226 GVENTLDRVSTE
+226 
-238 SAVDAAND
+238 
-246 SVGATPNSSAQATSK
+246 
-261 TRPTEAQV
+261 
-269 VLDRAGSKELKSEGA
+269 
-284 VTDDKRSADV
+284 
-294 SMEKRKTDTSKVSKD
+294 
-309 STAEGKGTHTT
+309 
-320 DDGTK
+320 
-325 TSAKDS
+325 AKQS
-331 KATKQNKMPKYP
+331 KAPKYP
-343 IDLWW
+343 IDLLW
-348 TDKPTIFLHEDVHV
+348 TDKATIFLHEDVHV

-384 DGSLLWLYRGTFGEE
+384 DGSLLWLYQGAFGEE
-399 KTITKNKKSYMQ
+399 KTITKNKKSSMQ
-411 KEEFSQLVKNT
+411 KEEFSHSVKNT

-439 LSLKDSKV
+439 LSLKRGKV
-447 THMGMITGQD
+447 THLGMITGQD

-501 ERGKLYG
+501 ERGNLYG

-572 GVVYGYRHPELEHTY
+572 GVVYGYRHPVLEHTY
-587 LLFTLDDKFVREIL
+587 LLFTLDDKFIREIL

-607 SELVSAMK
+607 SELVSAMKSMAL

>member
-1 MKTKWKATLAAMAL
+1 MKTNWKATLAAMAL
-15 VGMVGLQPQVALGED
+15 VGMVGVQPQVALGED
-30 TSGST
+30 ASGST

-45 EQDAGGNAVNKKAE
+45 DQDAGGNAVNKKADVIASE
-59 VVAAEKGATE
+59 KGVAEKKG
-69 KKVETVDAVQGKSVV
+69 ETADVAEGKTVL
-84 ETKATGTTAQRK
+84 ETKPTGTTVQRK

-110 VAEDLALRK
+110 VAEDLAVRK
-119 FLQEKK
+119 FLEEKK

-132 AEELELVG
+132 AEELDLVG

-169 EAKQREPWVFPDVD
+169 EAKQREPWAFPDVD

-189 EAIHKK
+189 ETIHKK
-195 ESTDRDAKD
+195 PPTDRTAKD

-211 KDVDTDEDSVSATSD
+211 KDADTDV
-226 GVENTLDRVSTE
+226 
-238 SAVDAAND
+238 D
-246 SVGATPNSSAQATSK
+246 SVGATSDNVGPMLNSSAQATSK
-261 TRPTEAQV
+261 GRSTEAKT
-269 VLDRAGSKELKSEGA
+269 VLDNTGSKELRSEGA
-284 VTDDKRSADV
+284 VTDDERSADV
-294 SMEKRKTDTSKVSKD
+294 STEKRKTDTPKVSKD
-309 STAEGKGTHTT
+309 STAEGKGTPTI
-320 DDGTK
+320 DDGIKTPTK
-325 TSAKDS
+325 DI
-331 KATKQNKMPKYP
+331 KATTQNKSPKYP
-343 IDLWW
+343 MDLWW
-348 TDKPTIFLHEDVHV
+348 TDKATIFLHEDVHV
-362 GATRSEVLFAWGA
+362 GATRSEVLFAWGS

-384 DGSLLWLYRGTFGEE
+384 DGSLLWLYQGAFGEE
-399 KTITKNKKSYMQ
+399 KTITNNKKSYMQ

-439 LSLKDSKV
+439 LSLKRGKV
-447 THMGMITGQD
+447 THLGMITGQD

-572 GVVYGYRHPELEHTY
+572 GVVYGYRHPVLEHTY

-607 SELVSAMK
+607 SELMK

>member
-1 MKTKWKATLAAMAL
+1 MKANWKAILAAMAV

-30 TSGST
+30 ASDST
-35 IHKKAESVVS
+35 IHKKAGSVVS
-45 EQDAGGNAVNKKAE
+45 EQDVWGDIVNKKAE
-59 VVAAEKGATE
+59 SIAAENGVAE
-69 KKVETVDAVQGKSVV
+69 KKVETAEQEKTVL
-84 ETKATGTTAQRK
+84 ETKVADTAVQRK
-96 VTVGSV
+96 VTVGTSTFTV
-102 TLDLTPDH
+102 TPEQ
-110 VAEDLALRK
+110 VAEELALRK

-132 AEELELVG
+132 EENLELVG
-140 TTFTAKRIP
+140 TTFTAKRVP
-149 PLVITDTF
+149 ELVITDTF

-189 EAIHKK
+189 EPIGKKKPVDTHGSETLDADGADDADDVTDVDTTRKKDSTSVGHDSLEAPSEVENTAEKDSSETAK
-195 ESTDRDAKD
+195 ESNHSKADSTVDHKVSDKVKKP
-204 TIESDDS
+204 IEDKKDS
-211 KDVDTDEDSVSATSD
+211 KD
-226 GVENTLDRVSTE
+226 
-238 SAVDAAND
+238 
-246 SVGATPNSSAQATSK
+246 
-261 TRPTEAQV
+261 
-269 VLDRAGSKELKSEGA
+269 
-284 VTDDKRSADV
+284 
-294 SMEKRKTDTSKVSKD
+294 
-309 STAEGKGTHTT
+309 
-320 DDGTK
+320 
-325 TSAKDS
+325 AKQS
-331 KATKQNKMPKYP
+331 KAPKYP
-343 IDLWW
+343 IDLLW
-348 TDKPTIFLHEDVHV
+348 TDKATIFLHEDVHV

-384 DGSLLWLYRGTFGEE
+384 DGSLLWLYQGVFGEE
-399 KTITKNKKSYMQ
+399 KTITKNKKSSMQ
-411 KEEFSQLVKNT
+411 KEEFSHSVKNT

-439 LSLKDSKV
+439 LSLKRGKV
-447 THMGMITGQD
+447 THLGMITGQD

-572 GVVYGYRHPELEHTY
+572 GVVYGYRHPVLEHTY
-587 LLFTLDDKFVREIL
+587 LLFTLDDKFIREIL

-607 SELVSAMK
+607 SELVSAMKPMALR

>member
-1 MKTKWKATLAAMAL
+1 MKANWKAILAAMAV
-15 VGMVGLQPQVALGED
+15 VGMAGLQPLVALGED
-30 TSGST
+30 ASGSA

-45 EQDAGGNAVNKKAE
+45 EQDTAGNAVNKKAE
-59 VVAAEKGATE
+59 SMATENGVAEKN
-69 KKVETVDAVQGKSVV
+69 VETSEQGKTVL
-84 ETKATGTTAQRK
+84 ETKAAGTAVQRK
-96 VTVGSV
+96 VTVGTV
-102 TLDLTPDH
+102 TFDLTPNH
-110 VAEDLALRK
+110 VAEDMAVRK

-125 ASFVEGE
+125 ASFVEGD
-132 AEELELVG
+132 EESLELVG

-149 PLVITDTF
+149 ELVITDTF

-169 EAKQREPWVFPDVD
+169 EAKQREPWTFPDVD
-183 VLKEKL
+183 MLKEKL
-189 EAIHKK
+189 EAIGKKKPVDTHASEMLDADGADDADDVTDVDTTRKKDSTSVGHDSLEAPSEVENTAEKDSSETAK
-195 ESTDRDAKD
+195 ESNHSKADSTVDHKVSDKVKKP
-204 TIESDDS
+204 IEDKEDS
-211 KDVDTDEDSVSATSD
+211 KD
-226 GVENTLDRVSTE
+226 
-238 SAVDAAND
+238 
-246 SVGATPNSSAQATSK
+246 
-261 TRPTEAQV
+261 
-269 VLDRAGSKELKSEGA
+269 
-284 VTDDKRSADV
+284 
-294 SMEKRKTDTSKVSKD
+294 
-309 STAEGKGTHTT
+309 
-320 DDGTK
+320 
-325 TSAKDS
+325 AKQS
-331 KATKQNKMPKYP
+331 KAPKYP
-343 IDLWW
+343 IDLLW
-348 TDKPTIFLHEDVHV
+348 TDKSTIFLHEDVHV

-384 DGSLLWLYRGTFGEE
+384 DGSLLWLYQGVFGEE
-399 KTITKNKKSYMQ
+399 KTITKNKKSSMQ
-411 KEEFSQLVKNT
+411 KEEFSHSVKNT

-439 LSLKDSKV
+439 LSLKRGKV
-447 THMGMITGQD
+447 THLGMITGQD

-572 GVVYGYRHPELEHTY
+572 GVVYGYRHPVLEHTY
-587 LLFTLDDKFVREIL
+587 LLFTLDDKFIREIL

-607 SELVSAMK
+607 SELVSAMKPMALR

>member
-1 MKTKWKATLAAMAL
+1 MKNNWKATLAAMAL
-15 VGMVGLQPQVALGED
+15 VGMVGFQPQVALGED
-30 TSGST
+30 ASGST

-45 EQDAGGNAVNKKAE
+45 DQDAGGNAVNKKAE
-59 VVAAEKGATE
+59 VIAAEKGASE
-69 KKVETVDAVQGKSVV
+69 KKGETADVAEGKTVL
-84 ETKATGTTAQRK
+84 ETKPTGTTVQRK

-110 VAEDLALRK
+110 VAEDMAVRK

-125 ASFVEGE
+125 ASFVEGD
-132 AEELELVG
+132 AEELDLVG

-157 VNALKEEAKARV
+157 VKALKEEAKERV
-169 EAKQREPWVFPDVD
+169 EAKQREPWAFPDVD

-189 EAIHKK
+189 ETIHKK
-195 ESTDRDAKD
+195 PPTDRTAKD

-211 KDVDTDEDSVSATSD
+211 KDADTDTDV
-226 GVENTLDRVSTE
+226 
-238 SAVDAAND
+238 D
-246 SVGATPNSSAQATSK
+246 SVGATSDNVGPMLNSSAQATSK
-261 TRPTEAQV
+261 GRSTEAKT
-269 VLDRAGSKELKSEGA
+269 VLDNTGSKELRSEGA
-284 VTDDKRSADV
+284 VTDDERSADV
-294 SMEKRKTDTSKVSKD
+294 STEKRKTDTPKVSKD
-309 STAEGKGTHTT
+309 STAEGKGTPTI
-320 DDGTK
+320 DDGIKTPTK
-325 TSAKDS
+325 DI
-331 KATKQNKMPKYP
+331 KATTQNKSPKYP
-343 IDLWW
+343 MDLWW
-348 TDKPTIFLHEDVHV
+348 TDKATIFLHEDVHV
-362 GATRSEVLFAWGA
+362 GATRSEVLFAWGS

-384 DGSLLWLYRGTFGEE
+384 DGSLLWLYQGAFGEE
-399 KTITKNKKSYMQ
+399 KTITNNKKSYMQ

-439 LSLKDSKV
+439 LSLKDGKV
-447 THMGMITGQD
+447 THLGMITGQD

-572 GVVYGYRHPELEHTY
+572 GVVYGYRHPVLEHTY

-601 LSNQKK
+601 LSDQKK
-607 SELVSAMK
+607 SELVSAM